1 MCSKLPNDFDEKAKD
16 LEGFLKI
23 LDAIN
28 AKNNSMGGK
37 SLQHPLSKIVI
48 MSAKHQPVIK
58 DAKEALRQAELAL
71 MRKEVH
77 LASVGSLIK
86 MTLALLDDFIKEF
99 EGAFDTQ
106 DFVRR
111 FKELRGRIKLEF
123 RKKS

>member
-23 LDAIN
+23 LDTIN
-28 AKNNSMGGK
+28 SLSGK
-37 SLQHPLSKIVI
+37 PLQPPLSKIMG
-48 MSAKHQPVIK
+48 MSAKGQPVIK